1 MKALNLY
8 CDLQG
13 GRAGQAGR
21 ISQAELGGPHVTYHW
36 MVGLIKIQPQALLS
50 MHFE

>member
-8 CDLQG
+8 RDLQG
-13 GRAGQAGR
+13 AKGGQAGR

-36 MVGLIKIQPQALLS
+36 MVGLIKIQPQSPALYA
-50 MHFE
+50 F

>member
-8 CDLQG
+8 CGLQG

-21 ISQAELGGPHVTYHW
+21 ISQAELGGPRVTYHW
-36 MVGLIKIQPQALLS
+36 TVGLIKIQPWSPALYA
-50 MHFE
+50 F